1 MASPT
6 QIGISTCQAD
16 SAQPSVTR
24 FVGILV
30 AAGLINASI
39 AAYLLCPL
47 PQSRY
52 PSLTAL
58 FVRAF
63 LYVAGAALAG
73 MAGAWFYWTRPSNPF
88 RASPPLSFRLFALT
102 NAAAWV
108 WVPAVVLLSAQDSP
122 AAACVAVFAAA
133 LLAIGLR
140 KAIPFTSPQQQP
152 QSPAAGE
159 RHLFV
164 ETLRTPPREVHG
176 YIVAVCIYI
185 AAFELHNSS
194 NLDSSALFAFCAF
207 LIAWE
212 LTLAPEAAPAG
223 SRANTRAARRL
234 AMVVPAAVLVTLF
247 ALLFGIASR
256 NLTEAAAARANAQA
270 ADPSR
275 QSAPP
280 GQNTAQNAS
289 QEIFGYQSII
299 LWPVPE
305 KKQILPPLP
314 VQTSL
319 LAPGTTKPLVIRFD
333 GPYWYFQPPHKG
345 PSPMAHQAH
354 GTPLAIDIHTNNFIS
369 LIMEAHQTLGSP
381 IPLARCREI
390 QVDIQNSDNHSG
402 AINLALLLTDTS
414 SPGRPQLYLGQ
425 QPVVSSQHGNFTV
438 KSSPAGETLR
448 YPIPSPAKIRKFD
461 EITVMFFPDGANYD
475 QGPKVAIQQF
485 ELLPR

>member
-6 QIGISTCQAD
+6 QIGISTYQAG
-16 SAQPSVTR
+16 SGQPSVTR
-24 FVGILV
+24 FIGILV
-30 AAGLINASI
+30 AAGFINASI

-47 PQSRY
+47 PQSHH
-52 PSLTAL
+52 PSLAAL
-58 FVRAF
+58 FFRAF
-63 LYVAGAALAG
+63 LHVSGAALAG
-73 MAGAWFYWTRPSNPF
+73 MAGAWVYWTRPANPF
-88 RASPPLSFRLFALT
+88 RASPPLSFGLFVLT

-133 LLAIGLR
+133 LLATGLR
-140 KAIPFTSPQQQP
+140 KAIRSTSPQQQP
-152 QSPAAGE
+152 HGTGSDDRQ
-159 RHLFV
+159 LFA

-185 AAFELHNSS
+185 ATFELHNSS
-194 NLDSSALFAFCAF
+194 NLESSALFAFCAF
-207 LIAWE
+207 LIAWK
-212 LTLAPEAAPAG
+212 LTLAPEAAQAG

-247 ALLFGIASR
+247 ALLFGVASR
-256 NLTEAAAARANAQA
+256 NLTEAASARANANAQA
-270 ADPSR
+270 TDANQ
-275 QSAPP
+275 QSASPE
-280 GQNTAQNAS
+280 QNAAT
-289 QEIFGYQSII
+289 EISGYQSII

-314 VQTSL
+314 AQTSL

-333 GPYWYFQPPHKG
+333 GPYWYFQPPGKR
-345 PSPMAHQAH
+345 PSPTAHQAQ
-354 GTPLAIDIHTNNFIS
+354 GTPLAIDIHANNFIS

-390 QVDIQNSDNHSG
+390 QVDIQNRDNHQG
-402 AINLALLLTDTS
+402 VINLALLLTDAA

-425 QPVVSSQHGNFTV
+425 QPVVSSQPGNFTV

-448 YPIPSPAKIRKFD
+448 FPIPSPAKIRKFD

-485 ELLPR
+485 ELIPR